1 MDRNFLVRAALIV
14 ATAVAVMAMCDN
26 SVLRQE
32 RDDARASVASCR
44 GGSE

>member
-1 MDRNFLVRAALIV
+1 MDPGFLLRAALV
-14 ATAVAVMAMCDN
+14 LATAVAVMAMCDN